1 MKLELFYVP
10 TTDLGASLAC
20 YRDGL
25 GFTEV
30 WREGDSTAA
39 LTLPG
44 GDSQIML
51 DASDPGAPAGPM
63 LSVDSV
69 RAFHADRSDQLTV
82 LQEPAEIPGGF
93 LAVYQDGGGTT
104 IYVIDQSTD
113 ASAT

>member
-10 TTDLGASLAC
+10 TTDLDASLAC

-30 WREGDSTAA
+30 WREGDHTAA

-44 GDSQIML
+44 SDSQVML
-51 DASDPGAPAGPM
+51 DASDLGLPAGPM

-69 RAFHADRSDQLTV
+69 NHFHADRPSALTV
-82 LQEPAEIPGGF
+82 LQEPAEIPGGY

-113 ASAT
+113 AG